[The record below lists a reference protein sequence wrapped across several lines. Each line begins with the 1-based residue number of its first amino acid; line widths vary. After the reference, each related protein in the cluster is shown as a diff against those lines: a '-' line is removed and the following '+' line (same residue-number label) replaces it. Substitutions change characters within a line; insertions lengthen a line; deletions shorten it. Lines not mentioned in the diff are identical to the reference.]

1 MLGHDVEGHAF
12 EIILEHEVYNPGHSV
27 GTVYS
32 GGTTGQHF
40 HPLDKR
46 RRDVVD
52 VHGTTL
58 GGWDGAGAIDEHEGP
73 VGAEAAEVYRSR
85 TVTGVVRGAVK
96 ARHHLRH
103 GIEQLLG
110 VHGRGQFDLI
120 GAEGGHG
127 GISDVVGTADART
140 GYHHFFEL
148 CFFSEGDLRQGA
160 GASKSAGEGNGAD
173 GRRKRVLVKHIGSL
187 FH

>member
-73 VGAEAAEVYRSR
+73 VGAEAAEVHGGRA
-85 TVTGVVRGAVK
+85 VTGVVRGAVK